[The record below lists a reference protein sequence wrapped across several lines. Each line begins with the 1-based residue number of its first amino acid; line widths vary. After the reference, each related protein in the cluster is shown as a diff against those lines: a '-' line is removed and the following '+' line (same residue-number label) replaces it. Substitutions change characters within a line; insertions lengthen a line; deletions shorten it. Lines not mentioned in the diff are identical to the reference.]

1 MKRIKT
7 QARHALLFTKKL
19 GKLAKRIKLWSGL
32 DNLRKQM
39 FVSGCVVIDWGRVH
53 RRDIMRNMQNHTCI
67 SFVKMLVSTLI
78 FYFMYMKTM

>member
-32 DNLRKQM
+32 DNLREQM

-53 RRDIMRNMQNHTCI
+53 RRDI
-67 SFVKMLVSTLI
+67 
-78 FYFMYMKTM
+78 